1 MPIKNY
7 TTKVPAVQTFG
18 ESKASSPRTERERS

>member
-7 TTKVPAVQTFG
+7 TTKVPAVQLAR
-18 ESKASSPRTERERS
+18 SKASSPRTERERS

>member
-7 TTKVPAVQTFG
+7 TTKGRFRPSAR
-18 ESKASSPRTERERS
+18 SKASSPRTERERS